1 MDTGLSQAEP
11 ASWHW
16 RPALNKIRSETKVP
30 SICVIRFRI
39 AGVTAAGFPWEN
51 CARDAISRDKKRGPD
66 VDFCGGDREG
76 GGGKAETTKRGPRA
90 LSFEAM
96 GRRVQ
101 KRNKAGR
108 PASSVLART
117 VRSEWRAGTDESRTV
132 ALDLLDPEG
141 TGPPPGDCKLLWCLG
156 YRGSGGIFGFAPPI
170 TFEPF
175 IASESKSPTDL
186 DP

>member
-1 MDTGLSQAEP
+1 MDAGLSQAEP

-30 SICVIRFRI
+30 SIRVIRFRI

-96 GRRVQ
+96 GRRFRRGIRLDARLPRSSPEQ
-101 KRNKAGR
+101 CGRNGALGQMNR
-108 PASSVLART
+108 EPSRLISWTQREPVHLRVIANCFGVSVTADLAAFS
-117 VRSEWRAGTDESRTV
+117 VSR
-132 ALDLLDPEG
+132 
-141 TGPPPGDCKLLWCLG
+141 
-156 YRGSGGIFGFAPPI
+156 PPI